1 VLAASS
7 GRDTLPQQEEV
18 SVPDTVAISI
28 DLLCTLKKEAEGLW
42 VAGCPLLDLY
52 SQGSSENDAKRSLEE
67 AILLWVENCVERGT
81 LDQAL
86 RECGFHSV
94 RPETVREGDQHIAVH
109 PASQQETLPAN
120 TFPIHL
126 SIPAYQAA
134 AFSKQ
139 LPA

>member
-1 VLAASS
+1 M
-7 GRDTLPQQEEV
+7 
-18 SVPDTVAISI
+18 PDTVEISI
-28 DLLCTLKKEAEGLW
+28 NLLGTIKKEAEGLW
-42 VAGCPLLDLY
+42 VTGCPLLDLY
-52 SQGSSENDAKRSLEE
+52 SQGSTEEDAKKSLEE

-94 RPETVREGDQHIAVH
+94 RPEAVRKGEQHIVVREVVPQPD
-109 PASQQETLPAN
+109 TLPAN

-134 AFSKQ
+134 AFSEHA
-139 LPA
+139 PV

>member
-1 VLAASS
+1 LK
-7 GRDTLPQQEEV
+7 RREEV
-18 SVPDTVAISI
+18 IVPDTVTISI
-28 DLLCTLKKEAEGLW
+28 HLLCTVKEAEGLW
-42 VAGCPLLDLY
+42 VTGCPLLDLY
-52 SQGSSENDAKRSLEE
+52 SQGSSEDDAKRSLEE

-94 RPETVREGDQHIAVH
+94 RPEAIREGDQHIAVH
-109 PASQQETLPAN
+109 PVSDEEALPAN

-134 AFSKQ
+134 AFSRPV
-139 LPA
+139 PA